1 MLQADKY
8 LSEKGFRLSKVGI
21 LRKVIVLSIAAGAAS
36 HANAQ
41 SESEVSDPAM
51 EKIVVTG
58 TSIARDD
65 SEALP
70 VTVMS
75 QEEMDLRDAGTPVE
89 LLTSLPSVTG
99 VPLNE
104 STQGGAGARG
114 DVAGI
119 AMRGLGTEATLVL
132 LNGRRIAAHGMA
144 QGTTMTVNANTMP
157 ARGLQRVDVLRDG
170 ASSIYG
176 SDAVAGVVN
185 FVIDSKYEGT
195 KLEVQGGFNEIGS
208 GDNRRF
214 TATHGGYYMSDKLH
228 VTTTLDVYD
237 RDPIYMTDIGGDAD
251 KVSRVPYGFNSV
263 NGPFFDRNASS
274 QYPIFSVDGL
284 GTRYMVPTG
293 EGSAIISDT
302 PGARDGEFSRDAY
315 YDMNSGGYSLPETS
329 RLNWFTQL
337 DYELDN
343 GVQLFGEALY
353 YAAESNMERAPVAY
367 SASANRTIVIDAD
380 NPINPYDANVTLSN
394 YRFVDN
400 GNERAEVDTEAFRGV
415 LGARGDISANW
426 DWETAATYSRNRTRD
441 ISQNAIRESAAI
453 AAIDAGLYNPFGYNF
468 DTIDGVVTPTSGYVN
483 DPDVIDT
490 FSQKFRQTGTD
501 ILATADAR
509 VTGELVE
516 TWAGA
521 LQVAF
526 GVEYRYEDYLLH
538 RPQYAGLNYEG
549 NELGLDPDDNDFIQA
564 SPAAN
569 LSGTRGVFA
578 GFGEAV
584 IPLASPY
591 NDIPGI
597 YSLSIG
603 ASLRYENYDDFG
615 STTNPK
621 FTIDYR
627 PVEAIMI
634 RSSYNEGFRAPN
646 LAMLGYE
653 RTTVASYN
661 DPYRADLIGGG
672 ESPRLQTTGALGE
685 LEPETSEGITL
696 GVVVNI
702 PWASGLSL
710 SVDYFKIEMENVIA
724 TPNASQ
730 IRNDDAA
737 RLQTATQAALDA
749 GTSIDNINLGSGTD
763 SYVGNPNV
771 VRAAVT
777 DEDRAVFADFNASRP
792 QSQWLAAAGQLINT
806 LTSFANLDNQ
816 EVAGYDFNV
825 TYKMPDFSWGT
836 LSFVTDWTYLDEFT
850 RTGGLT
856 GVSEEILATD
866 GNAELRGSMSLSW
879 ENDTWAAGVSGYYIG
894 EYADT
899 AATFNPDETWNGSL
913 PGYVKTVDGVNYWK
927 VEQNITFNAFVS
939 KTFYVDDSFLDGTS
953 IRLGVKNLLDEEPP
967 LTPDYA
973 GYDPSVYNSVAMG
986 RVWTLR
992 LTKDF

>member
-1 MLQADKY
+1 MLQAERY
-8 LSEKGFRLSKVGI
+8 LSEKGFRLSRAGM
-21 LRKVIVLSIAAGAAS
+21 LRKMILLSIATGMTSYA
-36 HANAQ
+36 HAQ
-41 SESEVSDPAM
+41 SESDASESDM
-51 EKIVVTG
+51 EQIVVTG

-65 SEALP
+65 AEALP

-119 AMRGLGTEATLVL
+119 AMRGLGTDATLVL
-132 LNGRRIAAHGMA
+132 LNGRRMAFHGMA
-144 QGTTMTVNANTMP
+144 SGTTMTVNANTMP

-185 FVIDSKYEGT
+185 FVVDKNYEGT
-195 KLEVQGGFNEIGS
+195 QLEIQGGFNEIGS
-208 GDNRRF
+208 GDNRRI
-214 TATHGGYYMSDKLH
+214 TATHGGYYLSDKLH

-237 RDPIYMTDIGGDAD
+237 RDPVYMTDIGGDSN
-251 KVSRVPYGFNSV
+251 KVSRVPYGFDSV

-274 QYPIFSVDGL
+274 QYPRYSVDGL
-284 GTRYMVPTG
+284 GTRYIVPTG
-293 EGSAIISDT
+293 NGSATISDT
-302 PGARDGEFSRDAY
+302 APDRDGEFSQDAY
-315 YDMNSGGYSLPETS
+315 YDMNSGGYSLPETT

-343 GVQLFGEALY
+343 GVQLFGEVLY
-353 YAAESNMERAPVAY
+353 YAAESTMERAPVAY
-367 SASANRTIVIDAD
+367 SASANRTIVISAD
-380 NPINPYDANVTLSN
+380 NPINPYDADVTLRN

-415 LGARGDISANW
+415 LGARGVISANW
-426 DWETAATYSRNRTRD
+426 DWETAVTYSRNRTRD

-453 AAIDAGLYNPFGYNF
+453 AAIESGLYNPFGYNF
-468 DTIDGVVTPTSGYVN
+468 ETIDGVITPTSAIVN
-483 DPDVIDT
+483 DQSVIDT

-509 VTGELVE
+509 VTGDLVE

-564 SPAAN
+564 SPARN

-584 IPLASPY
+584 IPLAAPY

-597 YSLSIG
+597 YSLSVG

-615 STTNPK
+615 STSNPK

-627 PVEAIMI
+627 PIEEIMI

-661 DPYRADLIGGG
+661 DPYRAGLFGGG

-696 GVVVNI
+696 GVVVDI
-702 PWASGLSL
+702 PWASGLSF
-710 SVDYFKIEMENVIA
+710 SVDYFKIKMDNVIA

-730 IRNDDAA
+730 LRNDDAV
-737 RLQTATQAALDA
+737 RLAAATQAALAA
-749 GTSIDNINLGSGTD
+749 GTAIEDIDLGSGTG
-763 SYVGNPNV
+763 SYAGNPNV

-777 DEDRAVFADFNASRP
+777 DEDRAAFAEYNAGRP
-792 QSQWLAAAGQLINT
+792 QSEWLATVGQLTNT
-806 LTSFANLDNQ
+806 LTSFANLDSQ
-816 EVAGYDFNV
+816 KVAGYDFNI
-825 TYKMPDFSWGT
+825 TYRMPEFSWGKLT
-836 LSFVTDWTYLDEFT
+836 FSTDWTYLDEFT
-850 RTGGLT
+850 RTGGLS
-856 GVSEEILATD
+856 GVSSELLATD
-866 GNAELRGSMSLSW
+866 GNAELRGSMALSW
-879 ENDTWAAGVSGYYIG
+879 EYGDWAAGISGYYIG
-894 EYADT
+894 DYADT
-899 AATFNPDETWNGSL
+899 AATFIPDETWNGIV
-913 PGYVKTVDGVNYWK
+913 PDYVKTVDGVNYWK
-927 VEQNITFNAFVS
+927 VDENITFNAFVS
-939 KTFYVDDSFLDGTS
+939 KTFYANDSLLDGTS

-992 LTKDF
+992 LTKNF